1 MEGYGWLIVLGIILV
16 AAIVLIIKDKSNAKK
31 WLLYAVALAETE
43 LGSGTGELKLQM
55 VYNEFVEKFPI
66 AAKFVSFNG
75 FKKLVD
81 QALEALK
88 DMMNKNDKIKS
99 TIEEG

>member
-1 MEGYGWLIVLGIILV
+1 MAGYGWLIVLGIILV

-31 WLLYAVALAETE
+31 WLLYAVAAAETA

-66 AAKFVSFNG
+66 AAKFMSFNG

>member
-1 MEGYGWLIVLGIILV
+1 MAGYGWLIVLGIILV

-31 WLLYAVALAETE
+31 WLLYAVAGAEIAF
-43 LGSGTGELKLQM
+43 GSGTGELKLQM

-66 AAKFVSFNG
+66 AAKFMSFNG
-75 FKKLVD
+75 FKKLVN